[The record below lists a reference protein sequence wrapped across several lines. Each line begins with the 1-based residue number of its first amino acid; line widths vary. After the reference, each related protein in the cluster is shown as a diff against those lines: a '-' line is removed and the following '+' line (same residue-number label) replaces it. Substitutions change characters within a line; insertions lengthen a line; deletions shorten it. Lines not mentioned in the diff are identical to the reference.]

1 MATHSLHQ
9 RRSIWIYA
17 VIFTVVVSASVG
29 IAAQPIHAAELAEQA
44 HSLRAVPS
52 DAAFYSASLRL
63 KEQLDIFL
71 ASKAY
76 QRLME
81 IPIVQLGKMQLMF
94 QWQQAAVPQVA
105 QFKQYVDSPEGQDA
119 IALLKDMFSEELFM
133 YGSSDV
139 AGTLR
144 LFMELNS
151 ISRRAR
157 LDALSGEEPAE
168 EVVAQRTLDTL
179 RESVKSL
186 QVPTVV
192 FGWRITDGERAE
204 RQLDAVHTLVRN
216 LLDEYRPELSA
227 HLQRDQISGHEFL
240 TLRLDGSMIPW
251 DQIREETENEEEL
264 QKWQE
269 LLSDKTIALALGVT
283 NEFALFSVSESTEH
297 LETFGKG
304 EPLAEQ
310 PAIER
315 LDKHADQ
322 RVASI
327 GYMSKELAQTLS
339 SPERTI
345 EDLAGMAEELLRAA
359 EVGEEERQQLL
370 TDIRG
375 LGNEMKKYV
384 PAPGEVSGVTYLT
397 SRGMEGFRYQGGVQ
411 PMWDSSKPITLLD
424 HVGGNPLA
432 FIATRSKENPQDYE
446 QAVDWVKRIGRQVE
460 KIVESKVAPEQWARY
475 QQYRDRGI
483 ALLERLD
490 RANREHFIPA
500 LTDGQSALVVDT
512 AIQSKQWVQQ
522 LPESPKPLPM
532 LELAIVCSVSDA
544 EHLRQGI
551 AEVVDVIEDA
561 IALARE
567 ASPEVVPEFEI
578 PEPEKR
584 ELEGGGTA
592 YVYSLPEAWG
602 LDSKVALN
610 AGLTDTAVVA
620 SWSPETTER
629 LLKKSGLDVDTS
641 LDLDRP
647 AAVISHFQ
655 FSKLVQSVRPWIDY
669 GFDVATGKLKVEGED
684 SNEEGSDQEA
694 EAQRAAMAMQMG
706 FIMPQIQQFL
716 EVSTAIKSF
725 SSVTYEEDNL
735 WITHSETH
743 FEDLK

>member
-1 MATHSLHQ
+1 MVTHRSRPQ
-9 RRSIWIYA
+9 RPFWIHA
-17 VIFTVVVSASVG
+17 ITLTVLVSG
-29 IAAQPIHAAELAEQA
+29 TTGNAALKVQAAELAEQA
-44 HSLRAVPS
+44 RSLRAVPA

-63 KEQLDIFL
+63 KEQMDIFL

-76 QRLME
+76 QRLMQ
-81 IPIVQLGKMQLMF
+81 IPIVQLGKMQLTF

-105 QFKQYVDSPEGQDA
+105 QFRQYVDSPEGQDA

-139 AGTLR
+139 AATLR
-144 LFMELNS
+144 LFMDLNS

-157 LDALSGEEPAE
+157 IDAISGEEPAE
-168 EVVAQRTLDTL
+168 DVVAQRTMDAL
-179 RESVKSL
+179 RESVKTL

-216 LLDEYRPELSA
+216 LLDEHRPELSA
-227 HLQRDQISGHEFL
+227 HLQRDQIRGHEFL

-251 DQIREETENEEEL
+251 DQIREQTEDEEEV

-269 LLSDKTIALALGVT
+269 LMSDKTMALALGVT
-283 NEFALFSVSESTEH
+283 DEFALFSLGESTDH
-297 LETFGKG
+297 LETFGQG
-304 EPLAEQ
+304 ESLAEQ

-315 LDKHADQ
+315 LNKHAEQ
-322 RVASI
+322 RIASV

-345 EDLAGMAEELLRAA
+345 EDLAGMAEDALRAA
-359 EVGEEERQQLL
+359 EVSEEERQQLL

-384 PAPGEVSGVTYLT
+384 PAPSEVSGVTYLT
-397 SRGMEGFRYQGGVQ
+397 SRGMEGFRYQSGVQ
-411 PMWDSSKPITLLD
+411 PMWDSSKAITLLE

-432 FIATRSKENPQDYE
+432 FVATRAQENPEDYSE
-446 QAVDWVKRIGRQVE
+446 AVEWVKRIGAQVE
-460 KIVESKVAPEQWARY
+460 TIVKSKVEPDQWAQY
-475 QQYRDRGI
+475 QQYRDRGV

-500 LTDGQSALVVDT
+500 LADGQSALVVDT
-512 AIQSKQWVQQ
+512 AIQSKQWVRQM
-522 LPESPKPLPM
+522 PESPKPLPM

-551 AEVVDVIEDA
+551 GEVVDVVEEA
-561 IALARE
+561 ISLARE
-567 ASPEVVPEFEI
+567 VNPEQIPDFEI
-578 PEPEKR
+578 PEPDRR
-584 ELEGGGTA
+584 ELEGGGTL
-592 YVYSLPEAWG
+592 YVYSLPDEWG
-602 LDSKVALN
+602 LDPKVAPN
-610 AGLTDTAVVA
+610 AGLTDTAVVL
-620 SWSPETTER
+620 SWSPESTER
-629 LLKKSGLDVDTS
+629 LLEDKDLDVDTS

-655 FSKLVQSVRPWIDY
+655 VAKLVESVRPWIDY
-669 GFDVATGKLKVEGED
+669 GFDVATGKLKVND
-684 SNEEGSDQEA
+684 EEGDDESADEEA
-694 EAQRAAMAMQMG
+694 DAQRAAMAMQMG

-716 EVSTAIKSF
+716 EVSTAMKSF
-725 SSVTYEEDNL
+725 SSVTYEEDGL